1 MKPGVG
7 TRAVSVVMP
16 VRNGA
21 ATIAAQLDA
30 LSGQATACREI
41 VVLDNGSTDAT
52 LDVVEGFRDRISN
65 LRVIDARD
73 QRGMSNLRNLAAAS
87 TVGDLLLCDADDVVA
102 PGWIRALADAL
113 EEYDIVGGRLDEL
126 SLNGPL
132 TRPRTAQWD
141 ALPTAWDH
149 LPYAVGANA
158 AIRRAV
164 IDSIGGWNPR
174 YDTAG
179 EDLDMCWRALH
190 AGFRIG
196 FTPDAV
202 VHYRHRSEMRAV
214 RHQQANYGRAAAK
227 LHRDYRPLGL
237 PRGPL
242 TGIARTWG
250 KAALL
255 APMALVRPELRP
267 TAHAAAG
274 YSWGAMVGM
283 LTERA
288 WPY

>member
-1 MKPGVG
+1 MNSGVPA
-7 TRAVSVVMP
+7 RSVSVVIP

-21 ATIAAQLDA
+21 TTIAAQLEA
-30 LSGQATACREI
+30 LADQASDCHEI
-41 VVLDNGSTDAT
+41 VVLDNGSTDDT
-52 LDVVEGFRDRISN
+52 LAVVVGFHGLIPN
-65 LRVIDARD
+65 LRVVDAGE
-73 QRGMSNLRNLAAAS
+73 QRGMANLRNLAAAS
-87 TVGDLLLCDADDVVA
+87 TVGDLLLCDADDVVS
-102 PGWIRALADAL
+102 PGWIRALTAAL
-113 EEYDIVGGRLDEL
+113 DEYDIVGGRLEEH

-132 TRPRTAQWD
+132 ARPRTRQWD
-141 ALPTAWDH
+141 ALPAAWEH

-158 AIRRAV
+158 GIRREV
-164 IDSIGGWNPR
+164 IDDVGGWNPR

-179 EDLDMCWRALH
+179 EDIDMCWRALH

-196 FTPDAV
+196 FVPEAV

-214 RHQQANYGRAAAK
+214 RRQQANYGRAAAK

-242 TGIARTWG
+242 SGIMRTWG
-250 KAALL
+250 KAAVL
-255 APMALVRPELRP
+255 APVALVRPGLRP
-267 TAHAAAG
+267 VVHVAIG
-274 YSWGAMVGM
+274 YGWGTTVGM

>member
-1 MKPGVG
+1 MSADGAAR
-7 TRAVSVVMP
+7 TVSVAIA

-21 ATIAAQLDA
+21 ATIAAQLEA
-30 LSGQATACREI
+30 LASQATDCREI

-52 LDVVEGFRDRISN
+52 LDVIEGFRGRIAN
-65 LRVIDARD
+65 LRVIDAAD
-73 QRGMSNLRNLAAAS
+73 QRGMSNLRNLAAVS

-102 PGWIRALADAL
+102 PGWIRALAEAL
-113 EEYDIVGGRLDEL
+113 EEYDIVGGRLEER
-126 SLNGPL
+126 SLNGAL
-132 TRPRTAQWD
+132 ARPRTGQWD

-158 AIRRAV
+158 GIRREV
-164 IDSIGGWNPR
+164 IDAVGGWNPR

-190 AGFRIG
+190 AGFRAG

-214 RHQQANYGRAAAK
+214 RRQQANYGRAAAK

-242 TGIARTWG
+242 TGVVRTWG
-250 KAALL
+250 KAAVL
-255 APMALVRPELRP
+255 APVALIRPGLRP

-274 YSWGAMVGM
+274 YSWGATVGM
-283 LTERA
+283 ITERA